1 MKRMLIS
8 ILTLALGA
16 VSVYSQIPLVYDVE
30 NTAAGN
36 PDPVFPS
43 FAELPYIE
51 PLTDPFEYSDGS
63 GRVTE
68 FAEWSKRRGE
78 IAREIQHYEIGD
90 KPAVSMDDIEASMNG
105 NTLTVKVT
113 VNGKTLTLSSTINYP
128 SGGMAPY
135 PLMIGADNN
144 SLSSSFFSSRNI
156 ATMTFTASQVNGYSQ
171 FGGSGSRGSY
181 PIDALYPS
189 LSNNGAYS
197 HWAWGFSRLLD
208 GLQKLGPEVTRID
221 MAHIGVT
228 GCSYAGKMALFCGA
242 FDERVALTIAQEP
255 GGGGANA
262 WRVSRVH
269 NRDYTKDDA
278 WENLDNT
285 DYSWFMQSLKD
296 TFGQDKTFRL
306 PYDHHELVALCCPRA
321 VLLLGNPSM
330 KWLGDGSGYVSMNA
344 ARKVWQQ
351 FGIEDR
357 CGYSIIGGHDHC
369 QLPASQ
375 NPDVEAYLD
384 RFLLG
389 KESVNTTVMRAPDYV
404 EGGSNSTA
412 LLELGQWMDWWGT
425 GVAPKLPNGKPDPA
439 FHFGN
444 YGNVEYQSSDFV
456 LEEDASAPGGMV
468 FRATVDNETCPASK
482 DKALKFKFN
491 VDVKQN
497 YWIYV
502 YANCEKSKNDAFYIA
517 FDDNGPKVSNGAVT
531 RGAWQWKNLQAL
543 LSATDK
549 TAFVKNLAPGEH
561 TMYIYAKEA
570 GAKIGLVCVSNI
582 ETLNEFKPLVEEM
595 NLKELSTPTRLD
607 IVRSDVTSVL
617 GIVSDGSKVMVQV
630 NVADKF
636 DGTVELYSISGER
649 LAAQTESLQPGVS
662 QIELPVAASQG
673 TFIFR
678 MKDRDGSVFQ
688 SRPHFV
694 R

>member
-1 MKRMLIS
+1 MKRTL
-8 ILTLALGA
+8 LTIMTLVTGA
-16 VSVYSQIPLVYDVE
+16 VCALSQVPLVYDVE

-43 FAELPYIE
+43 FSELPYIE

-68 FAEWSKRRGE
+68 FKDWSRRRGE

-90 KPAVSMDDIEASMNG
+90 KPTVSMDDIEASMNG

-113 VNGKTLTLSSTINYP
+113 VNGKSLTLTSTISYP
-128 SGGMAPY
+128 AGGQAPY

-144 SLSSSFFSSRNI
+144 SLSNSFFTSRNI
-156 ATMTFTASQVNGYSQ
+156 ATMSFTASQVNGYSQ
-171 FGGSGSRGSY
+171 FGGSGARGSH
-181 PIDALYPS
+181 PIDNLYPE
-189 LSNNGAYS
+189 LVNNGAYS

-208 GLQKLGPEVTRID
+208 GLQKLGPEVTKID

-269 NRDYTKDDA
+269 NRDYTKEDA

-296 TFGQDKTFRL
+296 NFSQDKTFRL

-321 VLLLGNPSM
+321 VLLLGNPSQ

-344 ARKVWQQ
+344 ARKVWKQ
-351 FGIEDR
+351 FGVEDR
-357 CGYSIIGGHDHC
+357 CGYSIIGGHNHC

-375 NPDVEAYLD
+375 NADVEAYLD

-389 KESVNTTVMRAPDYV
+389 NENVNTVIMKAPDYV
-404 EGGSNSTA
+404 DGGANATA
-412 LLELGQWMDWWGT
+412 LVELGQWMDWWG
-425 GVAPKLPNGKPDPA
+425 GDSIPRLPNGKPDA
-439 FHFGN
+439 ALFFGN
-444 YGNVEYQSSDFV
+444 YAQVDYELSDFV
-456 LEEDASAPGGMV
+456 LEDDPTAPGGKS
-468 FRATVDNETCPASK
+468 FRATVDNATYPVSK
-482 DKALKFKFN
+482 DKAIKFTFN
-491 VDVKQN
+491 VKTKQN
-497 YWIYV
+497 FYIYTYV
-502 YANCEKSKNDAFYIA
+502 NCAKSANDAFYIA
-517 FDDNGPKVSNGAVT
+517 FDDNTPMVSNGAST
-531 RGAWQWKNLQAL
+531 RGDWQWKSLQAL
-543 LSATDK
+543 LGATDK

-561 TMYIYAKEA
+561 TAYIYAKEA
-570 GAKIGLVCVSNI
+570 GAKIGLICVSNI
-582 ETLNEFKPLVEEM
+582 ETLNEFKPAVENFNLQELVTLAETV
-595 NLKELSTPTRLD
+595 NGT
-607 IVRSDVTSVL
+607 VTAV
-617 GIVSDGSKVMVQV
+617 ITAQSDGACVKILV

-636 DGTVELYSISGER
+636 DGSVELYSLSGVKMT
-649 LAAQTESLQPGVS
+649 AMNMSLPAGQSV
-662 QIELPVAASQG
+662 ITLPVAIEDG
-673 TFIFR
+673 TYFIRLTDRNGR
-678 MKDRDGSVFQ
+678 MFQ
-688 SRPHFV
+688 SKPMFIR
-694 R
+694 